1 MKLINYIIL
10 VLIAVSTLTYCNKS
24 DSTEGN
30 IRQISYEDSI
40 KIRDY
45 EEKYHELYII
55 DQEIALSYIVKALN
69 IHLVYNDSIGI
80 AQIYSTIGDYY
91 SQINDS
97 TNALAYY
104 NLALNIF
111 IALDT
116 PYFIGNTLQSIG
128 DWHDDSTSIL
138 YKKLAIKEYQRAD
151 DYYAI
156 GWTLAEISRQYYNIK
171 SYDSSKYYHTYA
183 ISIFVENGDF
193 GNVASTYYNYGL
205 NCVPKDD
212 FVSQIRYYLKAKIIT
227 DSLNLVFSSCINDQ
241 ALAKSYFG
249 LEMYDSCIYFSKLA
263 INLINDS
270 NLSKDSTII
279 TSIFNIY
286 LINKTLSICYEK
298 LGMTKNQVAS
308 QKEVIKA
315 QDSINKTNFINDRLK
330 ISKLLYNYELS
341 KKETELQV
349 KSVIAISS
357 KLKARNYLILSVS
370 LCVVLL
376 LSTAFIIQQRK
387 LAKRKLYFHN
397 QKIKS
402 LLSIQELK
410 SINAMVEGQEDER
423 KRIAEDLHD
432 RVGSI
437 LSTVKLYFNSL
448 NTKIDTHQVENNQQ
462 FDKANTLLDEAVQE
476 VRRISHN
483 LVSGLLMKFGL
494 VPALRDLCETVEG
507 AQQIKVHLQMH
518 GIDERLDNQIE
529 ISLYRI
535 IQELISNILK
545 HAKAT
550 EITVSIT
557 RQDGNLNILVEDNGK
572 GFDTNLVYEG
582 MGLKNIRS
590 RVEKLNGKINFDSVI
605 DRGTIVNIDV
615 PMKHNDNIEAD

>member
-1 MKLINYIIL
+1 
-10 VLIAVSTLTYCNKS
+10 
-24 DSTEGN
+24 
-30 IRQISYEDSI
+30 
-40 KIRDY
+40 
-45 EEKYHELYII
+45 
-55 DQEIALSYIVKALN
+55 
-69 IHLVYNDSIGI
+69 
-80 AQIYSTIGDYY
+80 
-91 SQINDS
+91 
-97 TNALAYY
+97 
-104 NLALNIF
+104 
-111 IALDT
+111 
-116 PYFIGNTLQSIG
+116 
-128 DWHDDSTSIL
+128 
-138 YKKLAIKEYQRAD
+138 
-151 DYYAI
+151 
-156 GWTLAEISRQYYNIK
+156 
-171 SYDSSKYYHTYA
+171 
-183 ISIFVENGDF
+183 
-193 GNVASTYYNYGL
+193 
-205 NCVPKDD
+205 
-212 FVSQIRYYLKAKIIT
+212 
-227 DSLNLVFSSCINDQ
+227 
-241 ALAKSYFG
+241 
-249 LEMYDSCIYFSKLA
+249 MYDSCIYFSKLA
-263 INLINDS
+263 INLINDT